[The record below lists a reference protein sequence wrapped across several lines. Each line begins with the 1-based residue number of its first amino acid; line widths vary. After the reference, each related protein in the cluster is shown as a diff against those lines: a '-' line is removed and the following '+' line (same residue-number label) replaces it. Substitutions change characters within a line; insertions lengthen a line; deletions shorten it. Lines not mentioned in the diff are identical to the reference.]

1 MQMKC
6 IKILPLNSD
15 ESFLPKCPLP
25 APNQYINAITAVTF
39 FFRSDV
45 PKLRLIHYSG
55 LVNNYNSAY
64 FKSIG
69 LTFYS
74 E

>member
-1 MQMKC
+1 MKC
-6 IKILPLNSD
+6 MKILPFNSD

-25 APNQYINAITAVTF
+25 APNQYINVKINYSSDF
-39 FFRSDV
+39 FSSDV
-45 PKLRLIHYSG
+45 QKLRLIHYFG

-69 LTFYS
+69 LTFNS